1 MVSAMIKNSAI
12 NEINAQIIGESA
24 ISSMGSL
31 MPKQQEL
38 LFQTKKEQTFSS
50 LLAHDLQSHFT
61 SDELRVLV
69 ELKGVDYKVKVPSKN
84 SVTNNRNTHDIG
96 ILDVHADLKLLI
108 ENKVWYHFDGA
119 KGSRV
124 VRVEKSVTEQLHGD
138 IFKLRHTASNLGI
151 QKSFILINIVTPSR
165 PENLPKSYKQP
176 HEIVLKRTSGDLER
190 YRKEGL
196 NGIMSVLDSRV
207 TDFKSMIHLA
217 SVNPMGIDGCGFHD
231 VICAEIKI

>member
-1 MVSAMIKNSAI
+1 VKENSALMEISPQMIVAEAI
-12 NEINAQIIGESA
+12 NL
-24 ISSMGSL
+24 MGSL
-31 MPKQQEL
+31 TPKQQEL

-50 LLAHDLQSHFT
+50 LLAHQLQGHFT
-61 SDELRVLV
+61 SKELRVLV
-69 ELKGVDYKVKVPSKN
+69 ELKGVDYEAKTSSKKFGP
-84 SVTNNRNTHDIG
+84 NNRNTHDIG
-96 ILDVHADLKLLI
+96 ILDSQADLNLLI

-124 VRVEKSVTEQLHGD
+124 VRVEKSVKEQLQGD

-176 HEIVLKRTSGDLER
+176 HEIVLKRTLGDLER

-196 NGIMSVLDSRV
+196 NGIRSVLDSRV